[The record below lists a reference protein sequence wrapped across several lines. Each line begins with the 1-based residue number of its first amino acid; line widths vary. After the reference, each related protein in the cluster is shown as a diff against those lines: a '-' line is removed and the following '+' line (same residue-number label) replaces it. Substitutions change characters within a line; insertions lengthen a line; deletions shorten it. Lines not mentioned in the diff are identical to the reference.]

1 MARYFAESVDE
12 LFEYAL
18 RNLQPG
24 DTVGVS
30 IHNANSLQDRPLGL
44 SFRRRDHISREFL
57 WSVFEKVTQSIAD
70 FEALDTLMFHVHSV
84 RMPVGFGRTQTP
96 RGRSRSAIARI
107 KRSVVQIRAERD
119 CLAHALVV
127 AIARV
132 TNDPEYR
139 KYSDGRNKMK
149 ILSKVMELLRAT
161 GIDLD
166 GGGGIPELQAFQRHL
181 SQFRIVVYYDLRHN
195 CIMFEGQTVSS
206 QRINLLFDGEHYHVI
221 TNLPTALVV
230 GYVCPACNE
239 KCRSGVRHKCEM
251 ACDACSVVPPCVPDG
266 SGARSPATCAIGTL
280 GIPRV
285 STITGA

>member
-1 MARYFAESVDE
+1 MSRHFTVLNEVIRHYRRFNAEGRELTVRMTAPPTDSVASRDIARYLAESVDE

-18 RNLQPG
+18 RNLQHG
-24 DTVGVS
+24 DMVGVS
-30 IHNANSLQDRPLGL
+30 IHNADSLQDRPLGL
-44 SFRRRDHISREFL
+44 SFRRRDQISREVL
-57 WSVFEKVTQSIAD
+57 CSVLEKVKQSNAD
-70 FEALDTLMFHVHSV
+70 FEALDTLTFHVHSV
-84 RMPVGFGRTQTP
+84 RMPVVFGRTQTP
-96 RGRSRSAIARI
+96 LGSSLLAMARI

-149 ILSKVMELLRAT
+149 ILSKVTELLRAT

-195 CIMFEGQTVSS
+195 CIMFDGQTVSS

-221 TNLPTALVV
+221 TKLTAALAV

-239 KCRSGVRHKCEM
+239 WCQTQV
-251 ACDACSVVPPCVPDG
+251 
-266 SGARSPATCAIGTL
+266 
-280 GIPRV
+280 
-285 STITGA
+285 